1 MKKFISGI
9 LCAVIFLSIL
19 TACAGNSGTS
29 GSSKAQNSAAVAKTN
44 EQKLHTLTVCAAL
57 TLQTLSAIL
66 LCRM

>member
-19 TACAGNSGTS
+19 TACAGNSGAS
-29 GSSKAQNSAAVAKTN
+29 GSPKAQNSAAAAKTN
-44 EQKLHTLTVCAAL
+44 EQKLDTLTVCAAL
-57 TLQTLSAIL
+57 TLQTSSAIP

>member
-9 LCAVIFLSIL
+9 LCALIFLSAL
-19 TACAGNSGTS
+19 TACASNGGASDNSA
-29 GSSKAQNSAAVAKTN
+29 AQNSAAAAKTN

-57 TLQTLSAIL
+57 TLRTSSAIP